1 MNKAA
6 AKHKDD
12 KSSSNKN
19 VINSLG
25 HSKFQLKNI
34 INTKG
39 SCHVELDDNWSKY
52 NNASQKGASDWA
64 VSPAVSYVGGTDPS
78 C

>member
-19 VINSLG
+19 VLNSLG
-25 HSKFQLKNI
+25 HSTFQLKNI
-34 INTKG
+34 ISTKG
-39 SCHVELDDNWSKY
+39 SCHVELDCNWSKY
-52 NNASQKGASDWA
+52 NNASQKGNSDWA
-64 VSPAVSYVGGTDPS
+64 VSSPVSYVGGTDPS